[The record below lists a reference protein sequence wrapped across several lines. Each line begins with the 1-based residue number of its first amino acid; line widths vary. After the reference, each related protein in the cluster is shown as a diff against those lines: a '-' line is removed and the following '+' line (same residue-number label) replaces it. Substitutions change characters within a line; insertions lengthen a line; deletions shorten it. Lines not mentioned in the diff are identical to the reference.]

1 MIVLQVSPTFDEL
14 KFKFEN
20 FKKIEFWKSEIINFE
35 NNKLPYTTCIY
46 NTINILK
53 SLKNTESYW
62 SKKWKK
68 PRIDA
73 KSSYDKLKKHRKLLI
88 KEMKKKQESTQNQIL
103 SSFFLNES

>member
-20 FKKIEFWKSEIINFE
+20 LKKIEFWKSEIINFE

-53 SLKNTESYW
+53 SLKNTESIDQRNGKNQESMQNQVLKSSKNTENYW
-62 SKKWKK
+62 S
-68 PRIDA
+68 
-73 KSSYDKLKKHRKLLI
+73 
-88 KEMKKKQESTQNQIL
+88 
-103 SSFFLNES
+103 